1 MRGLGAL
8 LAAGALTCSV
18 AAVAAELPLRS
29 GFYTLQGTP
38 CEAASFADVLHVMPG
53 RFELGK
59 DLCAITRLVPGQ
71 TSLMVTMGCE
81 DRATGRKFT
90 QSMPVRIRDRE
101 HFVYGRRPD
110 ALYRY
115 CPLES
120 MPAEWRSMD
129 ELEPFHPTY
138 EAG

>member
-8 LAAGALTCSV
+8 LAACALTCSV

-59 DLCAITRLVPGQ
+59 DLCTITRLAPGQ

-81 DRATGRKFT
+81 DRVTGRKFT
-90 QSMPVRIRDRE
+90 QSMPIRIRDRE

-115 CPLES
+115 CALDT
-120 MPAEWRSMD
+120 MPEKWRTAN
-129 ELEPFHPTY
+129 ELEPFYP
-138 EAG
+138 ADDPD

>member
-1 MRGLGAL
+1 MRAADAL
-8 LAAGALTCSV
+8 VAAGVLIWSGTAS
-18 AAVAAELPLRS
+18 AAELPLRS
-29 GFYTLQGTP
+29 GFYTLQGIP
-38 CEAASFADVLHVMPG
+38 CAAASFANVLHVMPG

-90 QSMPVRIRDRE
+90 QSMPIRIRDRE

-115 CPLES
+115 CALES
-120 MPAEWRSMD
+120 MPAEWRSRD
-129 ELEPFHPTY
+129 ELEPFDPD
-138 EAG
+138 